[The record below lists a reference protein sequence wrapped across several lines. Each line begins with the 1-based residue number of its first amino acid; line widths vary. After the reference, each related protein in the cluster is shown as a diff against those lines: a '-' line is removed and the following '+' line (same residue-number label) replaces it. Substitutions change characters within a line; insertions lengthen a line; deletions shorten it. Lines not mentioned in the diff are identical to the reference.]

1 MLKALT
7 MSDFFL
13 NSEDAE
19 FFAASSLVF
28 AIFSRNFKMAGWESY
43 KAKTFIAYIYVVY
56 LGDAAT

>member
-28 AIFSRNFKMAGWESY
+28 AIFSRNFKMAG
-43 KAKTFIAYIYVVY
+43 
-56 LGDAAT
+56 